1 MSLFYVFRK
10 KNSGEIARNR
20 LKLLLVADK
29 ADCSPEV
36 MQMMKDDLIH
46 VISRY
51 VDVDSDRIEI
61 QMTKR
66 KQPDCDSYMP
76 VIYAHFPIRDTLD
89 KGIY

>member
-1 MSLFYVFRK
+1 MSLFPVFRK

-36 MQMMKDDLIH
+36 MQMIKDDMIH

-51 VDVDSDRIEI
+51 MDVDSDRIE
-61 QMTKR
+61 TV
-66 KQPDCDSYMP
+66 SYTHLM
-76 VIYAHFPIRDTLD
+76 LD
-89 KGIY
+89 HIIIGDNSYTSFKERGII